1 MNMGWPVDLTW
12 YKLLTDWGSLI
23 GGGFAL
29 IAGAALYM
37 IGGVQANTVRKQT
50 EVLKQ
55 QVKGTEDTAERQL
68 RAYVG
73 VTSGNVT
80 SEFVDHS
87 PRLRAM
93 LKMQNGG
100 QTPAYKVRGKGG
112 IKSGAAFENTW
123 LEQTKPFAENT
134 MLIPNA
140 EFTYRLLFTDFTT
153 PPENFDHLF
162 VFGKIEYVDAFGK
175 PRWTDFRFTVG
186 GDLTAGPAQLHP
198 CEDGNDAT

>member
-1 MNMGWPVDLTW
+1 VEKTVNLGWPAEFTW

-29 IAGAALYM
+29 IAGAALYI
-37 IGGVQANTVRKQT
+37 IGRVQANTVKKQT

-55 QVKGTEDTAERQL
+55 QVTAAEDTAERQL

-73 VTSGNVT
+73 ITSGNVT
-80 SEFVDHS
+80 LDFANHS
-87 PRLRAM
+87 PRLLAM

-140 EFTYRLLFTDFTT
+140 EFAYRLAGTCHEPTSVETDAAQDPTGYNDGQVKWESDGLRQSPST
-153 PPENFDHLF
+153 SIR
-162 VFGKIEYVDAFGK
+162 FGALLSSI
-175 PRWTDFRFTVG
+175 
-186 GDLTAGPAQLHP
+186 
-198 CEDGNDAT
+198 